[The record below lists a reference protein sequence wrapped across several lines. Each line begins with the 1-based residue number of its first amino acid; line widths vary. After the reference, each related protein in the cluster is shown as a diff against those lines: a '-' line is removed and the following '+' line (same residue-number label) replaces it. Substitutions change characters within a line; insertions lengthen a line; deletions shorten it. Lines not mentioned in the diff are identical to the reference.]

1 MKRKI
6 VVASNLLEKKNY
18 GDYTFPIDFDYN
30 TLFAYEYG
38 FLDYHWHYEMTFS
51 VILEGSMEYRVND
64 KIYEMKKGDGL
75 FINSHTLHTAKG
87 YNNKDCAFL
96 ALMFRPNFIFGHEES
111 IIKTKYIDMIENGG
125 QCPSFFFNSN
135 NKTHQK
141 IMSLVLEANDIFQNK
156 GPCYELLVKSKVC
169 EIWSLFFNEVN
180 FILQEDNVSNS
191 NDVVRLSK
199 ILNFIHSNYKNKITL
214 DDISECCNISKSEC
228 CRSFKR
234 VLKMTPFEYLM
245 EYRVLKATE
254 YLYNT
259 DESISNICMNVGF
272 NGISYFGKT
281 FKKFMNCTPSEYRN
295 YIKNNKNVPSNK

>member
-111 IIKTKYIDMIENGG
+111 IIKTKYIDI
-125 QCPSFFFNSN
+125 
-135 NKTHQK
+135 
-141 IMSLVLEANDIFQNK
+141 
-156 GPCYELLVKSKVC
+156 
-169 EIWSLFFNEVN
+169 
-180 FILQEDNVSNS
+180 
-191 NDVVRLSK
+191 
-199 ILNFIHSNYKNKITL
+199 
-214 DDISECCNISKSEC
+214 
-228 CRSFKR
+228 
-234 VLKMTPFEYLM
+234 
-245 EYRVLKATE
+245 
-254 YLYNT
+254 
-259 DESISNICMNVGF
+259 
-272 NGISYFGKT
+272 
-281 FKKFMNCTPSEYRN
+281 
-295 YIKNNKNVPSNK
+295 IK

>member
-111 IIKTKYIDMIENGG
+111 IIKTKYIDIIQNGG
-125 QCPSFFFNSN
+125 KCPSFFFNSN

-228 CRSFKR
+228 CRFFKKATR
-234 VLKMTPFEYLM
+234 QTPFEYLLN
-245 EYRVLKATE
+245 YRIKKSIPLLLSDQYNITE
-254 YLYNT
+254 IS
-259 DESISNICMNVGF
+259 ESVGF
-272 NGISYFGKT
+272 SNASYYT
-281 FKKFMNCTPSEYRN
+281 EIFKRVMDLSPTKYKKEKLEKVEAF
-295 YIKNNKNVPSNK
+295 